1 MTHGNSKVLLQPT
14 AIYTSLHLW
23 DDFTIP
29 QCVGDDGDER
39 DSRWQ
44 YKQSPSRRAKSH
56 SPSRRLPK
64 LKHTNGRLDGDPQRE
79 GHQQLLTR
87 LQPTPVIPIRPVQQE
102 KDRPEAKIPKPSG
115 IRRSVT
121 CTSNGKTQLECATPR
136 TTSPTSTSTSPTR
149 LKICYRDEA
158 LRARSAENTRRVIV
172 NARQKISSD
181 SSNSGSSQ
189 TSVAELAAVDGF
201 SENAP
206 PRISS
211 NQQKLALKAL
221 KYRNLLARTNEID
234 DDRLRDPSFDVL
246 ECLGV
251 KWCKV

>member
-1 MTHGNSKVLLQPT
+1 MTHGNSHKALLQPPT
-14 AIYTSLHLW
+14 AIDTSLRLW
-23 DDFTIP
+23 GDLAIP
-29 QCVGDDGDER
+29 QCVNGEDHR

-44 YKQSPSRRAKSH
+44 QKQSLGRRTKSH
-56 SPSRRLPK
+56 SPSRRSPK
-64 LKHTNGRLDGDPQRE
+64 LRHTNGRLNGDPSR
-79 GHQQLLTR
+79 GDNKQQLLAR
-87 LQPTPVIPIRPVQQE
+87 LQPTPVVPIRPVQQE
-102 KDRPEAKIPKPSG
+102 KDRPEAIIPKRSG
-115 IRRSVT
+115 LRRSIT
-121 CTSNGKTQLECATPR
+121 CASHGKTQLECATPR
-136 TTSPTSTSTSPTR
+136 TTSPTR

-158 LRARSAENTRRVIV
+158 LRVRSAENTRRMIV
-172 NARQKISSD
+172 NARQKL
-181 SSNSGSSQ
+181 SNSGNGSGGVSPQ
-189 TSVAELAAVDGF
+189 TSTEPAAVDGF

-206 PRISS
+206 TRITS

>member
-1 MTHGNSKVLLQPT
+1 MTHGNSKALLQPT
-14 AIYTSLHLW
+14 AIDTSLRLW
-23 DDFTIP
+23 DDLTIP
-29 QCVGDDGDER
+29 QCVGDGGDER

-44 YKQSPSRRAKSH
+44 QNQSFSRRAKSH
-56 SPSRRLPK
+56 SPSRRSPK
-64 LKHTNGRLDGDPQRE
+64 LKHTNGRLDEDPQRE
-79 GHQQLLTR
+79 GHQQLLVR
-87 LQPTPVIPIRPVQQE
+87 LHPTPVIPIRLVQKK
-102 KDRPEAKIPKPSG
+102 KDRSEAKIPKRSG
-115 IRRSVT
+115 IRRSIT
-121 CTSNGKTQLECATPR
+121 YASHGKTQLECS
-136 TTSPTSTSTSPTR
+136 TTSPTSTLTSPTR

-158 LRARSAENTRRVIV
+158 LRARSAENTRRMIV
-172 NARQKISSD
+172 NARQNISSD
-181 SSNSGSSQ
+181 SSNGDSSQ
-189 TSVAELAAVDGF
+189 TSVAESAAVDGF